1 MDHSIRTI
9 QKIDKKA
16 IFNLLPILTDVDGVL
31 LEWEPAFTSWMA
43 SKGYTIKTPNVYKQS
58 TRYGLEQDLADDL
71 VERFNESAWMGYLK
85 PMDGAVEYVERLGR
99 RGFTFECLTSQSEDV
114 CAGDIRRYNLAQVFG
129 NEVITDCTCI
139 ATGAD
144 KDEYLTKWKPG
155 HWWIEDKPANCIA
168 GLKAG
173 HKPILITHHYN
184 KDFVHEGVTRADSW
198 EEIYGI
204 IQAG

>member
-1 MDHSIRTI
+1 MW
-9 QKIDKKA
+9 KIFF
-16 IFNLLPILTDVDGVL
+16 I
-31 LEWEPAFTSWMA
+31 
-43 SKGYTIKTPNVYKQS
+43 S
-58 TRYGLEQDLADDL
+58 TY
-71 VERFNESAWMGYLK
+71 
-85 PMDGAVEYVERLGR
+85 AVEYVERLGR

-114 CAGDIRRYNLAQVFG
+114 CAGDIRRYNLEQVFG

-198 EEIYGI
+198 EGNKMIIDALRKKYEAEIASAKANINVYQTNPAGI
-204 IQAG
+204 GEHSDVVEAVNAELCKLAEADDRLEMISKYFK

>member
-1 MDHSIRTI
+1 MFTTA
-9 QKIDKKA
+9 KTEKKA
-16 IFNLLPILTDVDGVL
+16 TYSLLPILTDVDGVL
-31 LEWEPAFTSWMA
+31 LKWEPAFSSWMA
-43 SKGYTIKTPNVYKQS
+43 SKGYTVKTPNVYKQS

-85 PMDGAVEYVERLGR
+85 PMEGAVEWIDKLGR
-99 RGFTFECLTSQSEDV
+99 EGYIVECLTSQSEDV

-129 NEVITDCTCI
+129 DEVILECTCI

-144 KDEYLTKWKPG
+144 KDEHLKKWEPG

-173 HKPILITHHYN
+173 HKPILITHEYN
-184 KDFVHEGVTRADSW
+184 KDFEHEGVIRANSW
-198 EEIYGI
+198 EDIYNIVTKTG
-204 IQAG
+204 

>member
-1 MDHSIRTI
+1 MDHSILTI

-85 PMDGAVEYVERLGR
+85 PMPGAVEWIDKLGR
-99 RGFTFECLTSQSEDV
+99 EGYTVECLTSQSEDV

-139 ATGAD
+139 DTGAD
-144 KDEYLTKWKPG
+144 KDEHLKNG
-155 HWWIEDKPANCIA
+155 NLDIG
-168 GLKAG
+168 GLKINLLTVSQVS
-173 HKPILITHHYN
+173 K
-184 KDFVHEGVTRADSW
+184 
-198 EEIYGI
+198 
-204 IQAG
+204 QAISLS

>member
-1 MDHSIRTI
+1 M
-9 QKIDKKA
+9 
-16 IFNLLPILTDVDGVL
+16 LPILTDVDGVL

-85 PMDGAVEYVERLGR
+85 PMDSAVEWIDKLGR
-99 RGFTFECLTSQSEDV
+99 EGYTVECLTSQSEDV

-129 NEVITDCTCI
+129 DEVITDCTCI

-184 KDFVHEGVTRADSW
+184 KDFVHKGVTRADSW

>member
-1 MDHSIRTI
+1 VDHSILTI

-31 LEWEPAFTSWMA
+31 LKWEPAFSSWMA
-43 SKGYTIKTPNVYKQS
+43 SKGYTVKTPNVYKQS

-85 PMDGAVEYVERLGR
+85 PMEGAVEWIDKLGR
-99 RGFTFECLTSQSEDV
+99 EGYIVECLTSQSEDV

-129 NEVITDCTCI
+129 DEVILECTCI

-144 KDEYLTKWKPG
+144 KDEHLKKWEPG

-173 HKPILITHHYN
+173 HKPILITHEYN
-184 KDFVHEGVTRADSW
+184 KDFVHEGITRANSW

-204 IQAG
+204 IQAN

>member
-1 MDHSIRTI
+1 MDHSILTI

-31 LEWEPAFTSWMA
+31 LKWEPAFSSWMA
-43 SKGYTIKTPNVYKQS
+43 SKGYTVKTPNVYKQS

-85 PMDGAVEYVERLGR
+85 PMEGAVEWIDKLGR
-99 RGFTFECLTSQSEDV
+99 EGYIVECLTSQSEDV

-129 NEVITDCTCI
+129 DEVILECTCI

-144 KDEYLTKWKPG
+144 KDEHLKKWEPG

-173 HKPILITHHYN
+173 HKPILITHEYN
-184 KDFVHEGVTRADSW
+184 KDFVHEGITRANSW

-204 IQAG
+204 IQAN